1 MGSKAFRD
9 SHFRD
14 RNRLQ
19 AEGLVAAGA
28 VEMDVE
34 IVVVGVVVAVTEFV
48 ADTFS
53 RILQRVNETAAV
65 EKLQCPENV

>member
-1 MGSKAFRD
+1 MEAVC
-9 SHFRD
+9 
-14 RNRLQ
+14 
-19 AEGLVAAGA
+19 LVAAGA

-34 IVVVGVVVAVTEFV
+34 VVVFVVVAAVTEFV